1 MIRNVSLMGVFV
13 NDIDEA
19 RYFYVGTLG
28 FELREDVTVGDYR
41 WLTVGV
47 PGQQDLRVNLQV
59 PGPPLD
65 EEAAAFVTRTLA
77 KGTMHAGG
85 LQVDDC
91 RKTYD
96 ELTAK
101 GVEFLS
107 EPADRPYGVEA
118 LMRDNSGNTWVLV
131 EPRAYTPEDF
141 GPDAEVSEPAGRRG

>member
-1 MIRNVSLMGVFV
+1 MIKNVYLMSAFV

-19 RYFYVGTLG
+19 KDFYVGTLG

-47 PGQQDLRVNLQV
+47 PGQQDMRVNLQV
-59 PGPPLD
+59 PGPPLG
-65 EEAAAFVTRTLA
+65 EEAAAFVRRTLA
-77 KGTMHAGG
+77 KGEMHAGG

-118 LMRDNSGNTWVLV
+118 VMRDNSGNWWVLL
-131 EPRAYTPEDF
+131 EPKSYTAEDF
-141 GPDAEVSEPAGRRG
+141 SPDAFGATPTD

>member
-1 MIRNVSLMGVFV
+1 MIKNVYLMGVFV

-19 RYFYVGTLG
+19 KDFYVDVLG

-47 PGQQDLRVNLQV
+47 PNQPDMRVNLQV

-65 EEAAAFVTRTLA
+65 EEAAQFVTRMLA
-77 KGTMHAGG
+77 KGAMHAGG

-91 RKTYD
+91 RNTYD

-118 LMRDNSGNTWVLV
+118 VMRDNSGNWWVLV
-131 EPRAYTPEDF
+131 EPKAYTAGDF
-141 GPDAEVSEPAGRRG
+141 GPDADITKAAG